1 MADPNEIAKA
11 KVTVEADLSDFK
23 DAVRETV
30 AETEKLGD
38 AADGAGS
45 RVDASF
51 SKVGEK
57 IEEST
62 KGVRKFVGALSSV
75 AGVATGLIGVV
86 GLLTSAMVGFVAI
99 IKKLNSPDSD
109 EGALKAAESLQ
120 TLADKVRNLDEA
132 AAGAPAFAKMLEDL
146 PEITARAQKLREQI
160 QDIEKRSGSR
170 DPNLVVGYKEQ
181 VEALKELEAQIEQ
194 TRQLGLRL
202 GREITESQN
211 AEIASAEQYGDAM
224 VAAYRSVEEAR
235 TNIRDLVERA
245 EIAFLPEEEQI
256 ERRAAFAAA
265 EFKKAAEAASLPDD
279 DASVVRMLE
288 LIEKQKQAELEA
300 MRNRE
305 AAEEKR
311 IEAERERQRIA
322 DEAQAAREAEA
333 DRRSQERAQR
343 EVETIR
349 EGLESITAGE
359 FTTVLSSIPRVL
371 QEVSTRLGRLK

>member
-11 KVTVEADLSDFK
+11 KVTVEADLSGMK

-45 RVDASF
+45 RFDTSF

-170 DPNLVVGYKEQ
+170 DPNLLVGYKEQ
-181 VEALKELEAQIEQ
+181 VETLKELEAQIKQ

-235 TNIRDLVERA
+235 ASLRDSIERA

-359 FTTVLSSIPRVL
+359 FTTVLASIPRVL